1 MDIIFREIHEFGL
14 SLILLDQHPSKI
26 SLYALGNTYCTIC
39 MNLKTRTDINAVA
52 QCLLLDKEKDILG
65 SLEVGQAVVKLQGRI
80 AHPFQVSIP
89 EFIIKKGRITDTY
102 VKKHMQD
109 IAPATAEQDFRLPAD
124 TDGDSTMSKKADLAK
139 NLELAF
145 LRNVQDHPDSGIAAR
160 YKRLSL
166 SVRQG
171 QKLKAQ
177 ALQQSLIQETI
188 EITKTGRIAAVALTD
203 KGMVIVSDSQRRE
216 LG

>member
-1 MDIIFREIHEFGL
+1 MDIIFREIREFGV

-89 EFIIKKGRITDTY
+89 EFEIEKGKITDTY
-102 VKKHMQD
+102 VKKHMKG
-109 IAPATAEQDFRLPAD
+109 IAPAFPEEDFRLPPHAD
-124 TDGDSTMSKKADLAK
+124 IAKPENSAPEPKTKSLENAESKFIND
-139 NLELAF
+139 
-145 LRNVQDHPDSGIAAR
+145 VQEHPDSGIAAR
-160 YKRLSL
+160 YKRLGL

-171 QKLKAQ
+171 QKMKAR
-177 ALQQSLIQETI
+177 LLERGLIEEDE
-188 EITKTGRIAAVALTD
+188 EITKTGRLKAINLTKKGEALLP
-203 KGMVIVSDSQRRE
+203 KAE
-216 LG
+216 